1 MERRTVWFN
10 LSKGLILLV
19 LVSLL
24 QGCGEVEKKKVRKD
38 FGLDE
43 LETGTL
49 LHQAAHDGDQV
60 IAESLLNS
68 GADVNEQNSS
78 HLTPLHLAAARNRVE
93 TARLLID
100 RGAAINAQDGM
111 GLTPLHLATQNGYVA
126 MIELLAAKNVNPE
139 VRGKA
144 FGITGNEVMPL
155 HLAASQGDKGAAEAL
170 IVSAK
175 ANVNGRSLATQR
187 TPLHYATE
195 GDHTA
200 VADLL
205 VEHGAEVDALDAYG
219 ETPLHYAVREG
230 SVATVELLISR
241 GADVNARN
249 GSGSTPLTFAV
260 NQGHQKIV
268 EILRDRQGSE

>member
-1 MERRTVWFN
+1 MERRAVWFN
-10 LSKGLILLV
+10 LSKGLMLLV

-24 QGCGEVEKKKVRKD
+24 QGCGELEEKKIRKD
-38 FGLDE
+38 FGLDR

-60 IAESLLNS
+60 KAEGLLNS
-68 GADVNEQNSS
+68 GADVNERNNSQ
-78 HLTPLHLAAARNRVE
+78 LTPLHLAAARNRVE
-93 TARLLID
+93 TAKLLID
-100 RGAAINAQDGM
+100 RGAAIDAQDEM
-111 GLTPLHLATQNGYVA
+111 GLTPLHLATRSGNAAV
-126 MIELLAAKNVNPE
+126 IELLAGNGVNPE

-144 FGITGNEVMPL
+144 FGITGNEVAPL
-155 HLAASQGDKGAAEAL
+155 HLAASQGDTGTAEAL

-187 TPLHYATE
+187 TPLHYAAE
-195 GDHTA
+195 GDRMA

-205 VEHGAEVDALDAYG
+205 LQHGAEVDAQDAYG

-230 SVATVELLISR
+230 SVATVELLISQ

-260 NQGHQKIV
+260 NQGHRKIV
-268 EILRDRQGSE
+268 EILQGHQGSE